1 MVTMCFFDGEHRATF
16 VELDAPGGFTDMR
29 LVDKVTG
36 RAVDRMIV
44 GSWGYQ
50 EWMRARDRGATWWTP
65 LCGVDSFV
73 TRNLSSV
80 RGLIP
85 LTPLQRK

>member
-1 MVTMCFFDGEHRATF
+1 MANFDIKPVLYPRVTYDGDNVLFDGEHRATF

-50 EWMRARDRGATWWTP
+50 EWMRARDRGYM
-65 LCGVDSFV
+65 VDAALWRGFF
-73 TRNLSSV
+73 RN
-80 RGLIP
+80 P
-85 LTPLQRK
+85 